1 MPPTIDTSAAAENTA
16 DNLPALT
23 IEGQQFGRGRALFP
37 DFSFP
42 LPPEWTAPSAS
53 VTLRDLIVRIV
64 CEEVRSF
71 QQRRSERRFLHS
83 LTAAQIF
90 EGAARGKV
98 DMGGR
103 EDEPDADPEQA
114 VAAAL
119 LAFEDGLYYVF
130 VDNEHRVGLDETVRL
145 SAGSRVTFLRLV
157 ALAGG

>member
-1 MPPTIDTSAAAENTA
+1 MPSAIDTSAAAENT
-16 DNLPALT
+16 PTLT

-42 LPPEWTAPSAS
+42 LPPEWIVPGAS
-53 VTLRDLIVRIV
+53 ITLRDLIVRIV
-64 CEEVRSF
+64 REEVQNF

-83 LTAAQIF
+83 LTATQIAG
-90 EGAARGKV
+90 GAARGKV

-114 VAAAL
+114 VATAL

-130 VDNEHRVGLDETVRL
+130 VDNEHRVGLDETVQL
-145 SAGSRVTFLRLV
+145 SADSHVTFLRLV

>member
-1 MPPTIDTSAAAENTA
+1 MPFTTDTSAAAENA
-16 DNLPALT
+16 PQLT

-42 LPPEWTAPSAS
+42 LPPEWTAPGAS
-53 VTLRDLIVRIV
+53 VTLRDLIARIV
-64 CEEVRSF
+64 REEVQNF

-83 LTAAQIF
+83 LTATQIAG
-90 EGAARGKV
+90 GAARGKI

-114 VAAAL
+114 VQAAL

-130 VDNEHRVGLDETVRL
+130 VDNAHRLDLDEAVRL
-145 SAGSRVTFLRLV
+145 SADSRVTFLRFV

>member
-1 MPPTIDTSAAAENTA
+1 MPSTIDTLAG
-16 DNLPALT
+16 NLPALT

-42 LPPEWTAPSAS
+42 LPPEWTAPGVS

-64 CEEVRSF
+64 REEVQNF
-71 QQRRSERRFLHS
+71 QQRRSKRRFLHT
-83 LTAAQIF
+83 LTATQIAD
-90 EGAARGKV
+90 GAARGKV

-114 VAAAL
+114 VATAL

-130 VDNEHRVGLDETVRL
+130 VDNEHRVSLDQTVQL
-145 SAGSRVTFLRLV
+145 SADSRVTFLRLV